1 MSESQQFFKL
11 GMQEF
16 IAGNTDPQAIG
27 EDMPVLLV
35 VDDDPDILRVVRF
48 YLTKQQYTV
57 HTATCGTEALA
68 ILDKERD
75 IELIL
80 SDVMMPEMSGLE
92 LLTIVRENPDYADI
106 PMILISAEGETAKK
120 VAGLNLGA
128 DDFITKPFNFDELM
142 ARVKNHI
149 RLRRLQMEVM
159 VASRQALQANK
170 MLQVQNDRFLED
182 LEAARSLQM
191 SLMPDKFP
199 EYPQIALASRYLP
212 AEELG
217 GDFFDVVAL
226 DDGRKLG
233 VLIADVCGHGVTA
246 AFITAMT
253 KIAFQNSC
261 YSSFDPS
268 VVLTRMN
275 GELTGNLKNGFVT
288 VFYGVYDLV
297 DKSFAYASGGHPPL
311 LLHRRSAEQMVELM
325 PQATFLG
332 FFEPVEYR
340 TDTVILQP
348 GDRLIFYTDGL
359 YECQRVPGDD
369 FGIERV
375 TGMILT
381 AKDKGLDSLLHELI
395 NSLIEFMDGGAFDD
409 DITIVGLDVRD

>member
-16 IAGNTDPQAIG
+16 IVGNTDPQAMG

-57 HTATCGTEALA
+57 HTATCGAEALA

-80 SDVMMPEMSGLE
+80 SDVMMPQMSGLE

-159 VASRQALQANK
+159 VAQ
-170 MLQVQNDRFLED
+170 
-182 LEAARSLQM
+182 
-191 SLMPDKFP
+191 
-199 EYPQIALASRYLP
+199 
-212 AEELG
+212 G
-217 GDFFDVVAL
+217 
-226 DDGRKLG
+226 
-233 VLIADVCGHGVTA
+233 
-246 AFITAMT
+246 
-253 KIAFQNSC
+253 
-261 YSSFDPS
+261 
-268 VVLTRMN
+268 
-275 GELTGNLKNGFVT
+275 
-288 VFYGVYDLV
+288 
-297 DKSFAYASGGHPPL
+297 
-311 LLHRRSAEQMVELM
+311 
-325 PQATFLG
+325 
-332 FFEPVEYR
+332 PV
-340 TDTVILQP
+340 
-348 GDRLIFYTDGL
+348 
-359 YECQRVPGDD
+359 
-369 FGIERV
+369 
-375 TGMILT
+375 
-381 AKDKGLDSLLHELI
+381 
-395 NSLIEFMDGGAFDD
+395 
-409 DITIVGLDVRD
+409 